1 MATTTQNAG
10 PQSGREPMA
19 PRCAAIVGPYLSGK
33 TALLES
39 LLFVTGAIHRKG
51 TAKEGN
57 TVADSSAEA
66 RARKMS
72 VEVTA
77 ATTDYLGERWCFLDC
92 PGSVELAQEARNALM
107 VADVAIVVAEPL
119 IDKALMLA
127 PVLKFLDDHQIPH
140 ILFINKM
147 DVSSRHVRE
156 MMDALQAV
164 SSRPLVLRQVPI
176 RAPGGGLG
184 GKDGGE
190 VTGYVDLVSE
200 RAYKY
205 HPGQESDLIKMP
217 EEVLPREQEAR
228 GRMLESLADFDDH
241 LMEEI
246 LSDVVPP
253 KDEIYQQFAKDL
265 AADLIVPVLLGEA
278 ERDGGVR
285 RLLKALRHEVPG
297 PEALAQRLGI
307 SSYDA
312 STLVFKTYHQP
323 HAGKLSLARIF
334 GGRVSEG
341 AVLNGMRVAGVLR
354 PKGNTFEKVPH
365 AGTGEVVAL
374 ARMEEVKTGDLLT
387 ASGKRNHDFAWPQPL
402 EPLFALAMDA
412 ENRADEVKLTA
423 ALAKLTEEDTSLTF
437 THDADTHEMLLSGQG
452 EVHLNIAF
460 DRLKSR
466 FGLPM
471 KHRRPQVSY
480 KETIRSGVKQHAR
493 FKRQSG
499 GHGQFADVHVELWP
513 LARGT
518 GFEFHDRVVGG
529 SVPRQF
535 IGSVE
540 EGARDYLARGP
551 LGFPVVDVAVALFDG
566 QFHAVDSSDMAFRT
580 AARQAMQEA
589 MPQCGPVLLEPI
601 FAVEVSAPAE
611 FTARVHNLVT
621 GRRGQI
627 VSFQAKE
634 DWVGWEV
641 VQALVAQSELH
652 DMIIELRSLT
662 LGIGN
667 FSYQFDHLQELSGR
681 LADKVIEQRQAVAQK
696 GAA

>member
-1 MATTTQNAG
+1 MATVTQHAGTQN
-10 PQSGREPMA
+10 GREPGA

-33 TALLES
+33 SALLES
-39 LLFVTGAIHRKG
+39 LLFVTGATHRKG

-57 TVADSSAEA
+57 TIADSSAEA

-107 VADVAIVVAEPL
+107 VADVAIVVCEPV
-119 IDKALMLA
+119 IEKALMLA
-127 PVLKFLDDHQIPH
+127 PTLKFLDDHQIPH

-147 DVSSRHVRE
+147 DVSTHRVRE
-156 MMDALQAV
+156 MLDALQAV

-176 RAPGGGLG
+176 RGA

-205 HPGQESDLIKMP
+205 HPGQESDLIQMP

-253 KDEIYQQFAKDL
+253 KVEIYQQFAKDL

-341 AVLNGMRVAGVLR
+341 SVLNGARVAGVLR
-354 PKGNTFEKVPH
+354 PKGNAFEKVPH
-365 AGTGEVVAL
+365 ANTGEVVAL
-374 ARMEEVKTGDLLT
+374 ARMEEVRTGDLLT
-387 ASGKRNHDFAWPQPL
+387 ASGKKNPDFTWPTPL
-402 EPLFALAMDA
+402 EPLFVLAMDA
-412 ENRADEVKLTA
+412 ENRADEVKLTT

-437 THDADTHEMLLSGQG
+437 THDPDTHELLLSGQG
-452 EVHLNIAF
+452 EIHLHIAF

-466 FGLPM
+466 FSLPM

-499 GHGQFADVHVELWP
+499 GHGQFADIHIEVWP

-540 EGARDYLARGP
+540 EGARESLARGP

-566 QFHAVDSSDMAFRT
+566 QFHAVDSSDMAFKT
-580 AARQAMQEA
+580 VARQAMQEA
-589 MPQCGPVLLEPI
+589 LPQCGPILLEPI
-601 FAVEVSAPAE
+601 FSVEVSAPAE

-627 VSFQAKE
+627 LSFQAKE
-634 DWVGWEV
+634 DWTGWEV
-641 VQALVAQSELH
+641 VQALVPQSELH

-662 LGIGN
+662 LGVGN

-681 LADKVIEQRQAVAQK
+681 LADKVIEQRQAVPHK

>member
-1 MATTTQNAG
+1 MANAASNGNPQN
-10 PQSGREPMA
+10 GRVPGA

-39 LLFVTGAIHRKG
+39 LLFATGAISRKG
-51 TAKEGN
+51 SAKEGN
-57 TVADSSAEA
+57 TVSDSSAEA

-77 ATTDYLGERWCFLDC
+77 AQTEFLGDKWCFLDC
-92 PGSVELAQEARNALM
+92 PGSVELAQETRNALM

-119 IDKALMLA
+119 VDKALMLA
-127 PVLKFLDDHQIPH
+127 PVFKFLDDHQIPH

-147 DVSSRHVRE
+147 DVASHRVRE
-156 MMDALQAV
+156 MLDALQAV
-164 SSRPLVLRQVPI
+164 SARPLVLRQVPI
-176 RAPGGGLG
+176 RES
-184 GKDGGE
+184 GKDGDA
-190 VTGYVDLVSE
+190 VTGYIDLVSE

-205 HPGQESDLIKMP
+205 HPGQESDLIKLP
-217 EEVLPREQEAR
+217 EEALPREQEAR
-228 GRMLESLADFDDH
+228 NKLLESLADFDDH

-246 LSDVVPP
+246 LSDAIPP
-253 KDEIYQQFAKDL
+253 KEEIYQQLAKDL

-278 ERDGGVR
+278 EKDGGVR

-297 PEALAQRLGI
+297 PEELAQRRGI

-334 GGRVSEG
+334 GGRVAEG
-341 AVLNGMRVAGVLR
+341 AVLNGVRVAGVLK
-354 PKGNTFEKVPH
+354 PKGNAFEKVPF
-365 AGTGEVVAL
+365 AETGEVVAL

-387 ASGKRNHDFAWPQPL
+387 ASGKGGGDFAWPQPL
-402 EPLFALAMDA
+402 EPLFALAVDA

-423 ALAKLTEEDTSLTF
+423 ALAKLIEEDPSLSF
-437 THDADTHEMLLSGQG
+437 THDPDTHELLLSGQG
-452 EVHLNIAF
+452 EIHLAIAF
-460 DRLKSR
+460 DRLKNR

-471 KHRRPQVSY
+471 KHRRPQIAY
-480 KETIRSGVKQHAR
+480 KESIRQGVKQHAR

-499 GHGQFADVHVELWP
+499 GHGQFADVHIEIWP
-513 LARGT
+513 LERGT

-540 EGARDYLARGP
+540 EGAREALVRGP

-566 QFHAVDSSDMAFRT
+566 QFHTVDSSDMAFKT
-580 AARQAMQEA
+580 VARQAMHEA
-589 MPQCGPVLLEPI
+589 LPLCGPVLLEPI
-601 FAVEVSAPAE
+601 FAVEVSAPTD

-627 VSFQAKE
+627 LNFQAKE
-634 DWVGWEV
+634 DWAGWEV
-641 VQALVAQSELH
+641 VEALVPQSELH

-667 FSYQFDHLQELSGR
+667 FACHFDHLQELSGR
-681 LADKVIEQRQAVAQK
+681 LADKVVEQRQSVVGQR

>member
-1 MATTTQNAG
+1 MATATQHAGTQN
-10 PQSGREPMA
+10 GREPVA

-107 VADVAIVVAEPL
+107 VADVAIVVCEPV
-119 IDKALMLA
+119 IEKALMLA
-127 PVLKFLDDHQIPH
+127 PTLKFLDDHQIPH

-147 DVSSRHVRE
+147 DVSSHRVRE
-156 MMDALQAV
+156 MLDALQAV
-164 SSRPLVLRQVPI
+164 SARPLVLRQVPI
-176 RAPGGGLG
+176 RGA

-205 HPGQESDLIKMP
+205 HPGQESDLIQMP
-217 EEVLPREQEAR
+217 EEILPREQEAR

-265 AADLIVPVLLGEA
+265 ASDLIVPVLLGEA

-297 PEALAQRLGI
+297 PDALAQRLGI

-341 AVLNGMRVAGVLR
+341 SVLNGARVAGVMR
-354 PKGNTFEKVPH
+354 PKGNAFEKVPH

-374 ARMEEVKTGDLLT
+374 ARMEEVRTGDLLT
-387 ASGKRNHDFAWPQPL
+387 ASGKKNPDFTWPAPL
-402 EPLFALAMDA
+402 EPLFVLAMDA
-412 ENRADEVKLTA
+412 ENRADEVKLTT
-423 ALAKLTEEDTSLTF
+423 ALAKLTEEDTSLAF
-437 THDADTHEMLLSGQG
+437 THDPDTHELLLSGQG
-452 EVHLNIAF
+452 EIHLHIAF

-466 FGLPM
+466 FSLPM
-471 KHRRPQVSY
+471 KYRRPQVSY
-480 KETIRSGVKQHAR
+480 KETIRSGTKQHAR

-499 GHGQFADVHVELWP
+499 GHGQFADIHIEVWP

-529 SVPRQF
+529 AVPRQF

-540 EGARDYLARGP
+540 EGARESLTRGP

-566 QFHAVDSSDMAFRT
+566 QFHAVDSSDMAFKT
-580 AARQAMQEA
+580 VARQAMQEA
-589 MPQCGPVLLEPI
+589 LPLCGPILLEPI
-601 FAVEVSAPAE
+601 FSVEVSAPAE
-611 FTARVHNLVT
+611 FTARAHNLVT

-627 VSFQAKE
+627 LSFQAKE
-634 DWVGWEV
+634 GWAGWEV
-641 VQALVAQSELH
+641 VQALVPQSELH

-662 LGIGN
+662 LGVGS

-681 LADKVIEQRQAVAQK
+681 LADKVIEQRQAVPHK

>member
-1 MATTTQNAG
+1 
-10 PQSGREPMA
+10 MA

-51 TAKEGN
+51 SAKEGN
-57 TVADSSAEA
+57 TIADSAPEA

-77 ATTDYLGERWCFLDC
+77 VTTEYLGERWCFLDC
-92 PGSVELAQEARNALM
+92 PGSVELAQETRNALM

-127 PVLKFLDDHQIPH
+127 PTLKFLDDHQIPH
-140 ILFINKM
+140 MLFINKM
-147 DVSSRHVRE
+147 DVSSRQVRE

-164 SSRPLVLRQVPI
+164 STRPLVLRQVPI
-176 RAPGGGLG
+176 RGA

-228 GRMLESLADFDDH
+228 GKMLESLADFDDH

-253 KDEIYQQFAKDL
+253 KEEIYQQFAKDL

-341 AVLNGMRVAGVLR
+341 SVLNGSRVAGVLK
-354 PKGNTFEKVPH
+354 PKGNAFEKIPH
-365 AGTGEVVAL
+365 GNTGEVIAL
-374 ARMEEVKTGDLLT
+374 ARMDEVKTGDLLT
-387 ASGKRNHDFAWPQPL
+387 ASGKKNQDFHWPKPL

-423 ALAKLTEEDTSLTF
+423 ALAKLIEEDTSLVF
-437 THDADTHEMLLSGQG
+437 THDAGTHEMLLSGQG
-452 EVHLNIAF
+452 EIHLNIAF

-480 KETIRSGVKQHAR
+480 KETVRNGVKQHSR

-499 GHGQFADVHVELWP
+499 GHGQFADIHLEIWP
-513 LARGT
+513 LERGK

-540 EGARDYLARGP
+540 DGARDYLVRGP

-566 QFHAVDSSDMAFRT
+566 QFHAVDSSDMAFKT
-580 AARQAMQEA
+580 VARQAMQEG
-589 MPQCGPVLLEPI
+589 MPQCHPILLEPI
-601 FAVEVSAPAE
+601 FSVEVSAPAE

-641 VQALVAQSELH
+641 VQALVPQSELH